1 MKRIVVL
8 LLILSSTAASAQ
20 YYFNDILH
28 TGETNGLLSAYR
40 KNGIRQINVKSFE
53 RDGSASEGFEI
64 ATEFSNNYQTVTTT
78 TNTALQ
84 GSSKV
89 VSSYNSKG
97 LLVKTIGIENDAEN
111 TTTYSYDSSNNLL
124 EVLATSNEVGDSN
137 YTTERHL
144 YQYNKG
150 KLVQMLKIKN
160 NTDTT
165 FVVFRLDDKGK
176 VVKETWLKGQ
186 RQLRVI
192 ENYFYYYNANNEL
205 TDVVQ
210 PSGRQLLPV
219 ISREYDGRGQLVQ
232 MVNTRAGGNGY
243 LLWRYSYNENGLKKN
258 EKCYSKKSIAIG
270 EMVYEYK

>member
-1 MKRIVVL
+1 
-8 LLILSSTAASAQ
+8 
-20 YYFNDILH
+20 
-28 TGETNGLLSAYR
+28 
-40 KNGIRQINVKSFE
+40 
-53 RDGSASEGFEI
+53 
-64 ATEFSNNYQTVTTT
+64 
-78 TNTALQ
+78 
-84 GSSKV
+84 

-186 RQLRVI
+186 QQLRVI